1 MCRSLK
7 LFGLHYYGDFR
18 MIFTVFIFFPQR
30 TNSDVSRF
38 RSPEQ
43 IINRR
48 IASLFVFV
56 KASRFFLPNRIT
68 IYTSSQKRTNVCRNR
83 ASRME
88 YTGSKEDTFVSV
100 LEVLHSKNKNDK
112 V

>member
-18 MIFTVFIFFPQR
+18 MIFTVFIFFR
-30 TNSDVSRF
+30 KGLIRRSRF
-38 RSPEQ
+38 HSPEQ

-56 KASRFFLPNRIT
+56 KASGFFCPIGSRFTRARKKGRTFAGTAPAGGNR
-68 IYTSSQKRTNVCRNR
+68 RR
-83 ASRME
+83 
-88 YTGSKEDTFVSV
+88 SKEDTFVSV

>member
-30 TNSDVSRF
+30 TNSTFSFPLAGANNQSANCIVVRF
-38 RSPEQ
+38 CQS
-43 IINRR
+43 
-48 IASLFVFV
+48 V
-56 KASRFFLPNRIT
+56 RFFLPNRIT

-88 YTGSKEDTFVSV
+88 YTAE
-100 LEVLHSKNKNDK
+100 
-112 V
+112 